1 MICCNRKR
9 SQLCT
14 LKGIKDGRVLHA
26 LIEVLFLPGHCSK
39 KFKLS
44 YFVCQFCL
52 LKKYRDSSHLTFCSK
67 VVICKSRV
75 YVIEGTLHYKLI
87 MKGYKKN
94 FQFSN
99 MGVRGR
105 VGVDM
110 KWDSI
115 WTSIYKFPIYVINH
129 YKWRKKGFKQ
139 IYNFPLE
146 GGAVLNL
153 VIIEYTFY
161 VRLKLS

>member
-1 MICCNRKR
+1 
-9 SQLCT
+9 
-14 LKGIKDGRVLHA
+14 
-26 LIEVLFLPGHCSK
+26 
-39 KFKLS
+39 
-44 YFVCQFCL
+44 
-52 LKKYRDSSHLTFCSK
+52 
-67 VVICKSRV
+67 
-75 YVIEGTLHYKLI
+75 
-87 MKGYKKN
+87 
-94 FQFSN
+94 
-99 MGVRGR
+99 MG

-139 IYNFPLE
+139 IYNSPIE
-146 GGAVLNL
+146 GGGTVLNL